1 MIPNPGS
8 DDVIEE
14 FYKMGEKK
22 KPKGILLWIRKYLM
36 AFSQKMRGQ
45 NMFAKGLEKRY
56 LVIEKCSYYIDAG
69 NTIDVCLLSKLCNET
84 RLIKI

>member
-1 MIPNPGS
+1 
-8 DDVIEE
+8 
-14 FYKMGEKK
+14 
-22 KPKGILLWIRKYLM
+22 
-36 AFSQKMRGQ
+36 MRGQ